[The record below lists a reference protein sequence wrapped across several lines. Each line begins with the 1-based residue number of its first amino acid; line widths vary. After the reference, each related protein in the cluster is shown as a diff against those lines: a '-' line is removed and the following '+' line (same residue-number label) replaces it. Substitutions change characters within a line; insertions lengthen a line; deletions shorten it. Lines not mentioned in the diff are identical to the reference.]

1 MGSSKTI
8 EGINENKSLFF
19 DDIDTIENL
28 LLDSSKTKD
37 DKQKT
42 LESWPYS
49 IKV

>member
-8 EGINENKSLFF
+8 EGINENKSLFVEE
-19 DDIDTIENL
+19 INKIENN

-42 LESWPYS
+42 PKSWP
-49 IKV
+49 